1 MRAQPH
7 HLLPAHYNP
16 PLGPRHCQPGFF
28 KQLAQDPL
36 VKNSFQAAQ
45 KLQNLFVF
53 TLYELQEEARLP
65 TGTAVRGAE
74 GIHWL
79 GCRHVDPPPRPAATQ
94 PSVAFTP

>member
-1 MRAQPH
+1 MGA
-7 HLLPAHYNP
+7 
-16 PLGPRHCQPGFF
+16 LGE
-28 KQLAQDPL
+28 
-36 VKNSFQAAQ
+36 NSFQAAQ
-45 KLQNLFVF
+45 KLENLFLF

-79 GCRHVDPPPRPAATQ
+79 GCRHVAPPPRPAAAQ